1 MHLTLHLTNRCNL
14 ACGYCY
20 ARPGTDDMTV
30 ETATRAIDTCMKG
43 PGGGIIFFGGEP
55 LLRKDLIAET
65 IRWCEERYPSRFH
78 YKVTTNG
85 TLLDEA
91 FLDDTEHWN
100 LHVALSH
107 DGIAE
112 AHDRF
117 RVQPDGTGTHADLQP
132 RLRQLLERR
141 PYSPI
146 MLTVNPETVEH
157 YAASVA
163 WLQAQGARYLIA
175 SLNHASPWDD
185 AALRRLKRQYHQ
197 LEAWHWENYRAERKI
212 YFSPFDKRI
221 ATHVFR
227 ERGTSCRLGRR
238 QISVGPD
245 GRLYPCVQFVGR
257 DGYVIGTADK
267 GIDESRREEIYALN
281 EQDKPQC
288 EGCALVD
295 RCHNKCGCLNMQTTG
310 SLTRVP
316 ALLCEHERMVF
327 PIADRLAA
335 RLFKARSPMF
345 LQRHYNPAFPVLSF
359 LEDIATG

>member
-20 ARPGTDDMTV
+20 ARPGTDDMTA
-30 ETATRAIDTCMKG
+30 ETATRAIETCLEG

-55 LLRKDLIAET
+55 LLRKDLIDAT
-65 IRWCEERYPSRFH
+65 IRWCEERHPNRFH
-78 YKVTTNG
+78 YKVTTK
-85 TLLDEA
+85 A
-91 FLDDTEHWN
+91 
-100 LHVALSH
+100 
-107 DGIAE
+107 
-112 AHDRF
+112 
-117 RVQPDGTGTHADLQP
+117 DGTGTHAELQP
-132 RLRQLLERR
+132 RLLQLLRRR

-175 SLNHASPWDD
+175 SLNHAGPWDD
-185 AALRRLKRQYHQ
+185 AALRRLKRQSSR
-197 LEAWHWENYRAERKI
+197 LETWHWENYRAERKI

-238 QISVGPD
+238 QISVSPD

-257 DGYVIGTADK
+257 AGYEIGTAAN
-267 GIDESRREEIYALN
+267 GIDETRREAIYALN

-288 EGCALVD
+288 AGCALAG

-327 PIADRLAA
+327 PIADRLAG
-335 RLFKARSPMF
+335 RLFKERSPLF